1 MKTRSQQVG
10 ELRGGRRRS
19 RQDGDGKNVEK
30 RTARLAVR
38 SSVYTIAVA
47 HRFGEEEEADD
58 VGWLD
63 TCLGKLIKHLSIIF
77 VASVMGNRNGAR
89 RKHPPLLVPHSRFAS
104 PLFSYPFFFTR
115 LSFILSCSCFRPLGV
130 EMVLFAC
137 LAGKVWRRVCLH
149 SVSQRMIFFL
159 LSVWFYGWLEMV
171 SCVVWWLW
179 LAQDGS
185 LSLLLS
191 VWWLWLAEWRDVHGK
206 HLSPSH
212 SLCQAPVSWKCSVA
226 CQHVLH

>member
-1 MKTRSQQVG
+1 M
-10 ELRGGRRRS
+10 RGGRRRS

-30 RTARLAVR
+30 RTTRLAVR

-47 HRFGEEEEADD
+47 HRFGEEEEADV

-104 PLFSYPFFFTR
+104 PLFSYPLFSHVCHSFFPVPVFGHWEWKWFYSHVWLEKYGGECVCIASVR
-115 LSFILSCSCFRPLGV
+115 GCFFCCLSGF
-130 EMVLFAC
+130 
-137 LAGKVWRRVCLH
+137 LAGSRCSLV
-149 SVSQRMIFFL
+149 
-159 LSVWFYGWLEMV
+159 LSGGCGWLSGGMCMV
-171 SCVVWWLW
+171 STCHPV
-179 LAQDGS
+179 S
-185 LSLLLS
+185 L
-191 VWWLWLAEWRDVHGK
+191 
-206 HLSPSH
+206 H